1 MSSSFQ
7 LNSAHT
13 LDASERNVNH
23 ISWIPAST
31 VPEFDRN
38 AVHQIFTELEEGWK
52 LHQTFNLPHLLTS
65 HAPPPPPPPCHVIRK
80 WKIWVCNMKLGC
92 LLQEL
97 IVFWEMTSCRHFG
110 ETLCFR
116 SQIASETLGKKTPLQ
131 GWGVVTFQKTGPSLT
146 TVTYSNTKFWPC
158 DSSSICCKKT
168 EAVHNV
174 VLHIAGQANV
184 RVMQSWGAFA

>member
-1 MSSSFQ
+1 MNPCIYSSRVWSKCCTSNIYRIRRRLEIASNIQ
-7 LNSAHT
+7 SAPLTH
-13 LDASERNVNH
+13 
-23 ISWIPAST
+23 
-31 VPEFDRN
+31 
-38 AVHQIFTELEEGWK
+38 FTC
-52 LHQTFNLPHLLTS
+52 
-65 HAPPPPPPPCHVIRK
+65 PPPPPPPCHVIRK